1 MEKLVDSLRT
11 LGLTEYEARA
21 YISLTQLGPSTP
33 RDVAHRAKIPHP
45 SAYDALKTLVSK
57 GWAETVASRPTIY
70 SPRSPDAIG
79 RETIAG
85 LREDFAQLERIHRD
99 AASRTPKVQMIYA
112 VMGRDRVL
120 RKMLEMLDR
129 AKGSVML
136 VLPWNHEINSQIT
149 RKLQDLEKRKIEI
162 RLITDSDE
170 AGSLIKKVRLRGPI
184 LAVDLLVD
192 ESEAML
198 GLIDY
203 SACGWVD
210 NRFVAAHFKE
220 FLNLMW
226 DNSQALQL
234 PH

>member
-1 MEKLVDSLRT
+1 MEKLVDSLRR

-21 YISLTQLGPSTP
+21 YVSLTELGPSKP
-33 RDVAHRAKIPHP
+33 REVAYRAEIPHP
-45 SAYDALKTLVSK
+45 SAYDALKRLVSR

-85 LREDFAQLERIHRD
+85 LREDFAQLERTYRD
-99 AASRTPKVQMIYA
+99 VASRNPKIQMIYTIL
-112 VMGRDRVL
+112 GRDRVL
-120 RKMLEMLDR
+120 RKILEMLGR
-129 AKGSVML
+129 AKRSVML
-136 VLPWNHEINSQIT
+136 VLPWNPELNSQIL
-149 RKLQDLEKRKIEI
+149 RKLQDLEKREIEV
-162 RLITDSDE
+162 RLITDKNK
-170 AGSLIKKVRLRGPI
+170 AGSLTRKVRLRRPI

-192 ESEAML
+192 ESEAMIC
-198 GLIDY
+198 LIDY

-226 DNSQALQL
+226 DKSKVLQ
-234 PH
+234 PQR